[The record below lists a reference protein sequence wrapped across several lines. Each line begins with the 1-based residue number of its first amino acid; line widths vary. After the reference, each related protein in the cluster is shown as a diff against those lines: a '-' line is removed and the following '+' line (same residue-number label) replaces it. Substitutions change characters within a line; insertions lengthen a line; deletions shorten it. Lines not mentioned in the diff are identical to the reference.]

1 MLLLLPLL
9 PLSSWPLLTQKDP
22 MPSPPEYSTLP
33 EVVVAPRNDPK
44 RDYRPPVPPKP
55 SHFKRPSAPS
65 SPVPPP
71 KPQLPQ
77 PQSQVPTL
85 CCVCNG
91 SNKAW
96 KCVQCDDFF
105 CDGCW
110 PRERPHR
117 VSTMLSLYLLNVARL
132 TPPFYPYVALKNR
145 LIKLHVIPTANRMSL
160 SQEKLGSMADN
171 TKRSTR
177 RSSIG

>member
-1 MLLLLPLL
+1 
-9 PLSSWPLLTQKDP
+9 

-33 EVVVAPRNDPK
+33 EVVVTPRNDPK
-44 RDYRPPVPPKP
+44 SDYRPPVPPKP
-55 SHFKRPSAPS
+55 SHFKRPSATS
-65 SPVPPP
+65 SPVLPS

-77 PQSQVPTL
+77 PQSQAPTL

-91 SNKAW
+91 TNKAW

-110 PRERPHR
+110 PLERPHR
-117 VSTMLSLYLLNVARL
+117 VSTMPSLYLLNVAGL
-132 TPPFYPYVALKNR
+132 APPFYPYVALKSR
-145 LIKLHVIPTANRMSL
+145 LIKSHVISTANGMNFSE
-160 SQEKLGSMADN
+160 EKLGSTVVN

-177 RSSIG
+177 RSSTG